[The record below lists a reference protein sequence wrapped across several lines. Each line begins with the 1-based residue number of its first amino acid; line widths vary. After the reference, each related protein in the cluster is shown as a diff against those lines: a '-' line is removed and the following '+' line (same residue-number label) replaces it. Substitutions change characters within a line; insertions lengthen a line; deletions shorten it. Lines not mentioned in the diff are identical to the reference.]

1 MNSSYT
7 IIFTIVIVLLILDS
21 TKAGPVLAS
30 ACCGIQCGVIG
41 GIMYGFFYTVAA
53 PCMGTCAAIAA
64 TCQGP
69 CGAVHCLAP
78 TP

>member
-7 IIFTIVIVLLILDS
+7 IIFTIVIMILILDS

-30 ACCGIQCGVIG
+30 ACCGIQCGAIG
-41 GIMYGFFYTVAA
+41 GIMYGFLLPAA
-53 PCMGTCAAIAA
+53 VPCMNTCIAIAV

-69 CGAVHCLAP
+69 CGAVNCLAP